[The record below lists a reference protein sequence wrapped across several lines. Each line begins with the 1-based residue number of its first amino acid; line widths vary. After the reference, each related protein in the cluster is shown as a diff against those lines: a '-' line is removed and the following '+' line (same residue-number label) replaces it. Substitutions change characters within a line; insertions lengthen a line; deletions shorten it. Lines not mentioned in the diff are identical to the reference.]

1 MKIYTKTG
9 DRGDTSLADGKRVR
23 KSDPR
28 VELYGTVDELN
39 SFIGGALS
47 FIGHD
52 FSEKKT
58 LTEIQNILFE
68 LGSELAGFIPKNSG
82 RIILDEDVSLL
93 EKSMDTMSAELP
105 QMRSFVLPG
114 GTKAAS
120 MLHIARTVCRR
131 LERQM
136 TELQENAGT
145 VSPEA
150 LIYINRL
157 SDYLFTAARYA
168 NFKSGNE
175 DVPWKSRAKANAG

>member
-9 DRGDTSLADGKRVR
+9 DKGDTSLADGKRVR

-39 SFIGGALS
+39 SFIGAAVS
-47 FIGHD
+47 FVDQD

-58 LTEIQNILFE
+58 LTAIQNILFE
-68 LGSELAGFIPKNSG
+68 LGSELAGFVPKNSG
-82 RIILDEDVSLL
+82 RIILDEDIALL
-93 EKSMDTMSAELP
+93 ENAMDLMSAELP
-105 QMRSFVLPG
+105 QMKSFVLPG
-114 GTKAAS
+114 GAQAAS

-136 TELQENAGT
+136 TNLQENAGT
-145 VSPEA
+145 VSSEA

-157 SDYLFTAARYA
+157 SDYLFTAARFA

-175 DVPWKSRAKANAG
+175 DIPWKSRAKANAG